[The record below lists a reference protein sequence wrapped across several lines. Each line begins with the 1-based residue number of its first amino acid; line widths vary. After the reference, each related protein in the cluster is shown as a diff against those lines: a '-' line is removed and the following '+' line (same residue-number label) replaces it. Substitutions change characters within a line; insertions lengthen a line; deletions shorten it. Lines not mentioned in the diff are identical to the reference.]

1 MACPDAVIGNDRN
14 DKEGKT
20 MKRRAII
27 AAAAAVASFTGH
39 AAAQTAF
46 PSRPLRL
53 IVPFAAGG
61 PTDVFARIVAQ
72 RLGDRLGQPVVVDN
86 RAGAGGNIGADLAA
100 KSPPDGYTL
109 LVGTVSTH
117 AFNIALYP
125 SLPFDPIRDFTPIV
139 RMVDVPQILVVPAS
153 LPARNLPELL
163 ALLRGAPNR
172 HAYGSAGNGSS
183 NHVSGAMFAQAAG
196 VQIEHVPYR
205 GSGPALQD
213 VIGGRIHVFFD
224 ALSTTLP
231 HIRSGALRAIG
242 VASAERAPQLP
253 DLPTLTEAGL
263 PGYLSYTW
271 NIVFAPAGTPA
282 AVVQLL
288 NTAINAVMAEPAMR
302 ARADEMGLI
311 PLSTTTPA
319 GTAEFVRAEV
329 ARWAPIVR
337 ATGARIE

>member
-1 MACPDAVIGNDRN
+1 
-14 DKEGKT
+14 

-27 AAAAAVASFTGH
+27 AATAAISFGRK
-39 AAAQTAF
+39 AAAQPAF
-46 PSRPLRL
+46 PTRPLRL

-72 RLGDRLGQPVVVDN
+72 RLSENLGQPVVVDN
-86 RAGAGGNIGADLAA
+86 RGGAGGNIGADLAA

-139 RMVDVPQILVVPAS
+139 RIVDVPQILVVPAT
-153 LPARNLPELL
+153 LPVQNLSELL
-163 ALLRGAPNR
+163 ALLRAAPNR
-172 HAYGSAGNGSS
+172 YAYGSAGNGSS

-231 HIRSGALRAIG
+231 HIRAGTLRAIG
-242 VASAERAPQLP
+242 VASADRAPQLP

-271 NIVFAPAGTPA
+271 NIIFAPAGTP
-282 AVVQLL
+282 
-288 NTAINAVMAEPAMR
+288 TAIVQRLNAAINEVMADPAMR

-311 PLSTTTPA
+311 PISTTTPA
-319 GTAEFVRAEV
+319 GTADFVRAEV

>member
-1 MACPDAVIGNDRN
+1 
-14 DKEGKT
+14 

-27 AAAAAVASFTGH
+27 AAAAAASFVRKAT
-39 AAAQTAF
+39 AQQAF
-46 PSRPLRL
+46 PNRPLRL

-72 RLGDRLGQPVVVDN
+72 RLGDNLGQPVVVDN
-86 RAGAGGNIGADLAA
+86 RGGAGGNIGADLAA

-139 RMVDVPQILVVPAS
+139 RMVDVPQILVVPAT
-153 LPARNLPELL
+153 LPVQNLPELL

-172 HAYGSAGNGSS
+172 YAYGSAGNGSS

-231 HIRSGALRAIG
+231 HIRAGTLRAIG

-271 NIVFAPAGTPA
+271 NIIFAPAGTPA
-282 AVVQLL
+282 AVVQRL
-288 NTAINAVMAEPAMR
+288 NVAVNEVMAEPAMR
-302 ARADEMGLI
+302 ARATEMGLI
-311 PLSTTTPA
+311 PISTTTPA
-319 GTAEFVRAEV
+319 GTADFVRAEV

>member
-1 MACPDAVIGNDRN
+1 M
-14 DKEGKT
+14 
-20 MKRRAII
+20 MKRRSII
-27 AAAAAVASFTGH
+27 AAAAAITCAAR
-39 AAAQTAF
+39 AAAQPAF
-46 PSRPLRL
+46 PTRPLRL

-72 RLGDRLGQPVVVDN
+72 RLGEILGQQVVVDN
-86 RAGAGGNIGADLAA
+86 RGGAGGNIGADLAA

-117 AFNIALYP
+117 AFNLALYP

-139 RMVDVPQILVVPAS
+139 RMVDVPQILVVPAT
-153 LPARNLPELL
+153 LPVQNLGDLL
-163 ALLRGAPNR
+163 ALLRAAPNR
-172 HAYGSAGNGSS
+172 YAYGSAGNGSS

-231 HIRSGALRAIG
+231 HIRAGTLRAIG
-242 VASAERAPQLP
+242 VASADRAPQLP

-282 AVVQLL
+282 AVVARL
-288 NTAINAVMAEPAMR
+288 NAAINEVMAEPAMR
-302 ARADEMGLI
+302 ARADAMGLI
-311 PLSTTTPA
+311 PISTTTPA
-319 GTAEFVRAEV
+319 GTADFVRAEV

>member
-1 MACPDAVIGNDRN
+1 
-14 DKEGKT
+14 

-27 AAAAAVASFTGH
+27 AAAAAATSLGRK
-39 AAAQTAF
+39 AAAQSAF

-72 RLGDRLGQPVVVDN
+72 RLGDNLGQPVVVDN
-86 RAGAGGNIGADLAA
+86 RGGAGGNIGADLAA

-139 RMVDVPQILVVPAS
+139 RMVDVPQILVVPAT
-153 LPARNLPELL
+153 LPAQNLPELL
-163 ALLRGAPNR
+163 ALLRAAPNR
-172 HAYGSAGNGSS
+172 YAYGSAGNGSS

-231 HIRSGALRAIG
+231 HIRAGTLRAIG
-242 VASAERAPQLP
+242 VASADRAPQLP

-271 NIVFAPAGTPA
+271 NIIFAPAGTSA
-282 AVVQLL
+282 AVVQRL
-288 NTAINAVMAEPAMR
+288 NTAINEVMAEPAMR
-302 ARADEMGLI
+302 ARANEMGLI
-311 PLSTTTPA
+311 PISTTTPA
-319 GTAEFVRAEV
+319 GTADFVRAEV